1 MKTLASNSG
10 LMAKHERRSSIDME
24 KADIREHLAEADKK
38 IKDAEK
44 RIAEQH
50 QRIKTLADDG
60 HPTQAA
66 EILLAKY
73 HEMLD
78 VMVQYRKTV
87 TGELKTQQSIDS
99 NR

>member
-1 MKTLASNSG
+1 
-10 LMAKHERRSSIDME
+10 ME

-44 RIAEQH
+44 RIAEQN
-50 QRIKTLADDG
+50 QRIKTLAEDG

-66 EILLAKY
+66 EMLLTKY

-87 TGELKTQQSIDS
+87 TGELKTQQPIDS

>member
-1 MKTLASNSG
+1 MAS
-10 LMAKHERRSSIDME
+10 HERRSSIDME

-44 RIAEQH
+44 RIAEQY
-50 QRIKTLADDG
+50 QRIKTLAADG
-60 HPTQAA
+60 HPTEAA
-66 EILLAKY
+66 ETLLAKY

-78 VMVQYRKTV
+78 LMVQYRKTI

-99 NR
+99 TR